1 MVRYMSVCALVLA
14 GVGGAHGHGLLIPVE
29 KQVPPLAMLNH
40 QVNIT
45 VEDQVA
51 TTHVEQTFRN
61 HTSRALEATYVFPVP
76 KGASV
81 KKFTMWVNGSE
92 VAGELVEA
100 DKARQTYTDI
110 VRRTQDPGLL
120 EYMGNNLLRLRVF
133 PIAPNADQKVAL
145 EFTAVAPR
153 DGSLVEYV
161 YPLKTDGK
169 ATRTLEKFS
178 LQATIK
184 SQHPIQNVYSPTH
197 AISLSRSTDREV
209 GVRFDKDQALLD
221 KDFLL
226 YYAVGDQEVG
236 LTTLTQRPISSEP
249 GFAMLLLSP
258 RVEMSKSQVI
268 PRDMVM
274 VLDTSGSMRGV
285 KMDQAKKA
293 LKYCLSN
300 LGAQDRFALINFATT
315 VNKYREGLVDA
326 TSEQLEQGN
335 KWVDRLEA
343 TGGTAIDDALKSA
356 LDLRTSD
363 SSRSFSIVFF
373 TDGCPTVGET
383 DPQKILKNVAA
394 KNTANTRIFT
404 FGVGDDVNATMLDQL
419 AEDTR
424 ALSTYVR
431 PAEDIEVKVSSLYS
445 KISHPVLANVKVT
458 VGPNVSLQ
466 EVYPPQLPDLFA
478 GGQVV
483 VLARYAGNGPA
494 AIKLTGAVGKETRE
508 FVYEMTFPDK
518 TTQDKAFV
526 EHLWARRKVGY
537 LLDQIRANG
546 EKKELVE
553 ETVALAKKYG
563 IATPYTSYLIV
574 PDAPMPVVKTP
585 ANGAAGKP
593 NVRFNVYNHG
603 WGAGGAGG
611 APGPVPA
618 GLVPGT
624 AAPTSAAAQLKVLEF
639 AKQNQVK
646 MGDLG
651 RARGGFEDEK
661 LKRLPA
667 DDRKGDPKDGK
678 GEADKDALTVLRA
691 AKEQKASYDQARRE
705 LAQRRLDAVQTGTL
719 GVNLSVQGNNLR
731 SQSRLTLTALR
742 NAGGRNC
749 LELGG
754 VWIDEGFDA
763 KMPTLTVKAM
773 SDAYFRILERH
784 PQVKEAFQLG
794 NHLVW
799 VTPNGTALV
808 IDTTDGKEKLTD
820 AEIDQLFV
828 AKAK

>member
-14 GVGGAHGHGLLIPVE
+14 GVGGAHGHGLLIPAE
-29 KQVPPLAMLNH
+29 KNVPPLAMLNH

-61 HTSRALEATYVFPVP
+61 HTPRALEATYVFPVP

-81 KKFTMWVNGSE
+81 KKFTMWVNGKE
-92 VAGELVEA
+92 VSGELVES
-100 DKARQTYTDI
+100 DKARQIYTDI

-133 PIAPNADQKVAL
+133 PIAANADQKIAL

-169 ATRTLEKFS
+169 ATRTLEKFA
-178 LQATIK
+178 LQAVIK

-197 AISLSRSTDREV
+197 AISLSRSNDREV
-209 GVRFDKDQALLD
+209 NVRFEKDQALLD

-226 YYAVGDQEVG
+226 YYAVGDQQVG
-236 LTTLTQRPISSEP
+236 LTTLTQRPISGEP
-249 GFAMLLLSP
+249 GYAMLLLSP
-258 RVEMSKSQVI
+258 RVEMSRSQVI

-300 LGAQDRFALINFATT
+300 LEAQDRFALMNFATT
-315 VNKYREGLVDA
+315 VNKYRDGLVDA

-343 TGGTAIDDALKSA
+343 TGGTAIDDALKAA

-363 SSRSFSIVFF
+363 TGRSFTIVFF

-404 FGVGDDVNATMLDQL
+404 FGVGDDVNATMLDRL

-445 KISHPVLANVKVT
+445 KISHPVLANVKVS

-483 VLARYAGNGPA
+483 VLARYTGDGPA
-494 AIKLTGAVGKETRE
+494 AIKLTGMVGKETRE

-518 TTQDKAFV
+518 TTQDKTFV

-574 PDAPMPVVKTP
+574 PDAPMPVVRVPTK
-585 ANGAAGKP
+585 AGSGKP
-593 NVRFNVYNHG
+593 NVSLDPHYINIANP
-603 WGAGGAGG
+603 GAGSGG
-611 APGPVPA
+611 FGGGYGGVPA
-618 GLVPGT
+618 GLVPPAG
-624 AAPTSAAAQLKVLEF
+624 APASATVQQKVLEF
-639 AKQNQVK
+639 AKQNQAK
-646 MGDLG
+646 RGDLE
-651 RARGGFEDEK
+651 RARGGFEDRK
-661 LKRLPA
+661 LKELPA
-667 DDRKGDPKDGK
+667 ADSKGKDGT
-678 GEADKDALTVLRA
+678 DKDAFSVLRE

-705 LAQRRLDAVQTGTL
+705 LALRRLDAVQTGSL
-719 GVNLSVQGNNLR
+719 GVNLSVHGNNLR
-731 SQSRLTLTALR
+731 SQSRLTLSALR
-742 NAGGRNC
+742 NAAGRNC

-763 KMPTLTVKAM
+763 KMPALTVKAM

-784 PQVKEAFQLG
+784 PEVKEAFQLG
-794 NHLVW
+794 NHVVW

-828 AKAK
+828 AKTK

>member
-1 MVRYMSVCALVLA
+1 MLRYLSIFTLVLA
-14 GVGGAHGHGLLIPVE
+14 GAGVAHGHGLLIPAE
-29 KQVPPLAMLNH
+29 KKVPPLAMLNH
-40 QVNIT
+40 QVAIT
-45 VEDQVA
+45 IEDQVA
-51 TTHVEQTFRN
+51 TTQVEQTFRN

-81 KKFTMWVNGSE
+81 QKFTMWVNGKE
-92 VAGELVEA
+92 VAGELVES
-100 DKARQTYTDI
+100 DKARQIYTDI
-110 VRRTQDPGLL
+110 VRQTQDPGLL

-133 PIAPNADQKVAL
+133 PVPANADQKIAL
-145 EFTAVAPR
+145 QFTSVTPR
-153 DGSLVEYV
+153 DGSLIEYV

-178 LQATIK
+178 LQATLK
-184 SQHPIQNVYSPTH
+184 AQHPIQNVYSPTH
-197 AISLSRSTDREV
+197 AITLTRTTDREV
-209 GVRFDKDQALLD
+209 SVHFEKDQALLD

-226 YYAVGDQEVG
+226 YYAMGDQDVG

-249 GFAMLLLSP
+249 GYVMLLLSP

-300 LGAQDRFALINFATT
+300 LGSPDRFALINFATT
-315 VNKYREGLVDA
+315 VNKYRDGLVDA
-326 TSEQLEQGN
+326 SAEQLEQGN

-343 TGGTAIDDALKSA
+343 TGGTAIDDALKAA
-356 LDLRTSD
+356 LELRTSD
-363 SSRSFSIVFF
+363 ASRSFTIVFF

-419 AEDTR
+419 ADQTR

-458 VGPNVSLQ
+458 VGPDVTLQ

-478 GGQVV
+478 GGQMV

-494 AIKLTGAVGKETRE
+494 AVKLTGTVGKETRE
-508 FVYEMTFPDK
+508 FIYEMTFPDK
-518 TTQDKAFV
+518 TTQDKSFV

-574 PDAPMPVVKTP
+574 PDAPLPVAKTP
-585 ANGAAGKP
+585 STGPGGKPDVRFYNTNGAG
-593 NVRFNVYNHG
+593 FS
-603 WGAGGAGG
+603 GGFGG
-611 APGPVPA
+611 GYGGVPA
-618 GLVPGT
+618 GLAPPGT
-624 AAPTSAAAQLKVLEF
+624 VAPASATAQLKVIEF
-639 AKQNQVK
+639 ARQNQIK
-646 MGDLG
+646 PGDLAQG
-651 RARGGFEDEK
+651 RAKFEDKK
-661 LKRLPA
+661 LKELPA
-667 DDRKGDPKDGK
+667 DDGKGKDDKDG
-678 GEADKDALTVLRA
+678 AAFRVLRQ
-691 AKEQKASYDQARRE
+691 AKEQKESYDQARKE
-705 LAQRRLDAVQTGTL
+705 LALRRLDAVQTGNL
-719 GVNLSVQGNNLR
+719 GVNLSVHGNSLR
-731 SQSRLTLTALR
+731 FQDRLTLTALR
-742 NAGGRNC
+742 NVAGRNC

-754 VWIDEGFDA
+754 VWIDEGFDP
-763 KMPTLTVKAM
+763 KMPALTVKAM
-773 SDAYFRILERH
+773 SDAYFRILERQ
-784 PQVKEAFQLG
+784 PQVKEVFQLG

-808 IDTTDGKEKLTD
+808 IDTSDGKEKLTD
-820 AEIDQLFV
+820 AEIDTLFV
-828 AKAK
+828 AKKK

>member
-1 MVRYMSVCALVLA
+1 LA
-14 GVGGAHGHGLLIPVE
+14 PLGAAYGHGLLIPAE
-29 KQVPPLAMLNH
+29 KKVPPLAMLNH
-40 QVNIT
+40 QVAIT
-45 VEDQVA
+45 IDDQVA

-61 HTSRALEATYVFPVP
+61 HTPRALEATYVFPVP

-81 KKFTMWVNGSE
+81 KKFTMWVNGSQ
-92 VAGELVEA
+92 VAGELVES
-100 DKARQTYTDI
+100 DKARQIYTDI
-110 VRRTQDPGLL
+110 VRRTEDPGLL

-133 PIAPNADQKVAL
+133 PVPANADQKVAL

-153 DGSLVEYV
+153 DGNIVEYI

-178 LQATIK
+178 LQATLK
-184 SQHPIQNVYSPTH
+184 AQHPIQNVYSPTH
-197 AISLSRSTDREV
+197 AITLNRATDREV
-209 GVRFDKDQALLD
+209 SVRFDKDQALLD

-226 YYAVGDQEVG
+226 YYAVGDQDVG
-236 LTTLTQRPISSEP
+236 LTTLTQRPIPSEP
-249 GFAMLLLSP
+249 GYAMLLLSP
-258 RVEMSKSQVI
+258 RVELSKSQVI

-300 LGAQDRFALINFATT
+300 LGEQDRFALINFATT
-315 VNKYREGLVDA
+315 VNKYRDGLVEA
-326 TSEQLEQGN
+326 SKEQLDQGN
-335 KWVDRLEA
+335 RWVDRLEA
-343 TGGTAIDDALKSA
+343 TGGTAIDNALKAA
-356 LDLRTSD
+356 LELRSTD
-363 SSRSFSIVFF
+363 TGRTFTIVFF

-394 KNTANTRIFT
+394 RNTANTRIFT

-419 AEDTR
+419 ADDTR

-431 PAEDIEVKVSSLYS
+431 PAEDIEVKVSGLFS

-458 VGPNVSLQ
+458 VGPNVTLQ

-483 VLARYAGNGPA
+483 VLARYSGQGPTA
-494 AIKLTGAVGKETRE
+494 VKLTGSVGKETRE
-508 FVYEMTFPDK
+508 FVYEMTFPEK
-518 TTQDKAFV
+518 STQDKAFV

-553 ETVALAKKYG
+553 ETVALSKKYG

-574 PDAPMPVVKTP
+574 PDGPLPVVRTP
-585 ANGAAGKP
+585 AKAGAGKP
-593 NVRFNVYNHG
+593 DVRFNAYQWGVPG
-603 WGAGGAGG
+603 GVQGAGGIGG
-611 APGPVPA
+611 GFGGIPPGLVPA
-618 GLVPGT
+618 GA
-624 AAPTSAAAQLKVLEF
+624 AAPTSATAQLKVLEF
-639 AKQNQVK
+639 ARQNQTK
-646 MGDLG
+646 AGDL
-651 RARGGFEDEK
+651 ARGRDHFEDRK
-661 LKRLPA
+661 LKSVPA
-667 DDRKGDPKDGK
+667 DDGK
-678 GEADKDALTVLRA
+678 GKDKTDNEALSVLRQ

-705 LAQRRLDAVQTGTL
+705 LSERRLDAVQSGNL
-719 GVNLSVQGNNLR
+719 GVNLSVHGNILR
-731 SQSRLTLTALR
+731 SQSRLSLSALR
-742 NAGGRNC
+742 NVAGRNC

-763 KMPTLTVKAM
+763 KMPTLTVRAM
-773 SDAYFRILERH
+773 SDAYFRILERQ
-784 PQVKEAFQLG
+784 PQVKEVFQLG

-808 IDTTDGKEKLTD
+808 VDTTDGKEKLTD
-820 AEIDQLFV
+820 AEIDRLFA
-828 AKAK
+828 AKTK